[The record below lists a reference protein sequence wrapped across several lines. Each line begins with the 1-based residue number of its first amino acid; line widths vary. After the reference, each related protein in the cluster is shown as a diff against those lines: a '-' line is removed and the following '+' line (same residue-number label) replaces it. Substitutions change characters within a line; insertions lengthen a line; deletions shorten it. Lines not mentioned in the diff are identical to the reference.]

1 MNPRESTF
9 RAAAESVIADASSL
23 LPAEAATFSTTTQ
36 AYSQPFIERCAAA
49 ADDTR
54 ILIDVKAALR
64 KIKGFSVKDF
74 SKLLQDEVKR
84 MKSLSRSNGNGHSNG
99 HAPAV
104 ASPAHAGEGSPA
116 VNILDHLLNDHG
128 NACRIADLYGADLR
142 YCYDTKCWLVWDGMR
157 WAVGDIGQARQL
169 AKQTMLEFLR
179 VAVQKGNHEYEK
191 FAKESLDVR
200 RINAMLSMLESDLPI
215 RAVELDTSPWLL
227 NCLNGTVDL
236 RKAAL
241 SPHDRADYITRLVHY
256 PFDPTATCPLWEGF
270 LDRAMGGNPDLFE
283 EELNKV
289 SAMVGYLQR
298 MLGYSLTGSTSEK
311 AVFIPFGEG
320 NNGKS
325 TMLTI
330 VREIAIE
337 YSVLIQ
343 VETLM
348 MKQDSSTAQEDL
360 AKLRGARFVQTS
372 ETEEGQRLSQGKLKR
387 ITQGMGDITATRKY
401 EHSITFPET
410 HKLFIDTNRRP
421 EIRDAE
427 DQATFKR
434 LHPIPFNVTI
444 PDDQIDRRFPSKLMG
459 QAVGILAWIVRGA
472 NLWYRD
478 QSLCRPKAIDDAR
491 DEWQGASAQINRFLQ
506 ECAIPA
512 NGKIDQPGKS
522 SPSKSVYSTYKN
534 WCLSGNEK
542 PFPSPIFVDK
552 LKSHGFPTK
561 KENTGNF
568 VVGLVISL
576 LNSEGD
582 NELPF
587 DDGSNRRFPDS
598 D

>member
-1 MNPRESTF
+1 MKPSFHSAAHDFVNGLAAELPLE
-9 RAAAESVIADASSL
+9 AAAFTSS
-23 LPAEAATFSTTTQ
+23 AQ
-36 AYSQPFIERCAAA
+36 AYAQDFVERCAACQGN
-49 ADDTR
+49 TR
-54 ILIDVKAALR
+54 VMIGVKSA
-64 KIKGFSVKDF
+64 IKRLPGVSLKDF
-74 SKLLQDEVKR
+74 NKLVAEETEKL
-84 MKSLSRSNGNGHSNG
+84 KSLSRSNGNGH
-99 HAPAV
+99 AAAV
-104 ASPAHAGEGSPA
+104 ASPAHAGEGSGTG
-116 VNILDHLLNDHG
+116 NILDHLLNDHG
-128 NACRIADLYGADLR
+128 NACRISDLYGSDLR

-157 WAVGDIGQARQL
+157 WSVGDVGQARQL

-179 VAVQKGNHEYEK
+179 VAVKSGSREHEK
-191 FAKESLDVR
+191 FAKESLEVR
-200 RINAMLSMLESDLPI
+200 RINGMLSMLESDLPI

-241 SPHDRADYITRLVHY
+241 SPHDRSDYITRLVHY
-256 PFDPTATCPLWEGF
+256 PYDPTATCPLWEAF

-289 SAMVGYLQR
+289 SRMVGYLQR
-298 MLGYSLTGSTSEK
+298 VLGYSLTGSTSEK
-311 AVFIPFGEG
+311 AVFVPFGEG

-348 MKQDSSTAQEDL
+348 TRQESSTAQEDL

-372 ETEEGQRLSQGKLKR
+372 ETEEGQRISQGKLKR

-427 DQATFKR
+427 DQATFNR

-444 PDDQIDRRFPSKLMG
+444 PDDQIDRKLPAKLIS
-459 QAVGILAWIVRGA
+459 QAAGILAWLVRGA
-472 NLWYRD
+472 SLWYRD

-491 DEWQGASAQINRFLQ
+491 DEWQGASAQISRFLQ
-506 ECAIPA
+506 ECAVSVD
-512 NGKIDQPGKS
+512 GKIAHPGKS
-522 SPSKSVYSTYKN
+522 SASKTVYSTYKN
-534 WCLSGNEK
+534 WCLNGNEK

-568 VVGLVISL
+568 VSGLVLVTPST
-576 LNSEGD
+576 E
-582 NELPF
+582 ELPF
-587 DDGSNRRFPDS
+587 DDGSSRRWPDS